1 MTALRGA
8 LAADGGS
15 SLRVCVVGTDV
26 CVDVDGSGAFEISGD
41 FAGDVQLN
49 FLGSGHDVVVTVHDV
64 QPGQTITVTVS
75 LNYDTGTLDVESRHG
90 GDGLHEYKVWLCHL
104 EGNGSYHLIEVDD
117 SATDDHMAHGDV
129 DPVDLR
135 FDDDNCGLVE
145 IEIEIGDE
153 IEEPEDGNEKVEL
166 CHLTSNGEHHAIEV
180 SVDA

>member
-1 MTALRGA
+1 M
-8 LAADGGS
+8 
-15 SLRVCVVGTDV
+15 
-26 CVDVDGSGAFEISGD
+26 
-41 FAGDVQLN
+41 
-49 FLGSGHDVVVTVHDV
+49 VTVHDV

-180 SVDA
+180 SVDALPDHLAHGDGYANDPVPGGEGLMFDADCAIVAPQGSWTVV